1 MQSPTDAPPTPGGLH
16 RLAHWHEDVAV
27 VAFWRAWLGWALR
40 WLTPRR
46 RRTILAAGA
55 VGFGIYYPF
64 RAMTK
69 AGLRDPSDPASW
81 LATALVIGALFGVLW
96 AYYRA
101 AVSFARLPGWVRR
114 HPQVSLHLSFWAF
127 LSLLWLALPAA
138 GITRTIGLGIAIVIP
153 FLIWRL
159 GYLLLSAQRGRMAG
173 TGFGDH
179 LMYLWPAYG
188 GTETPYG
195 KGLDYLSRNEARH
208 EEALA
213 RSQLAGIK
221 LFVLAGLWSLLLDL
235 MSTLVYGDL
244 NGPLGDVL
252 GGFHLGVPR
261 LNHLLQQSGGASP
274 GLAWA
279 SIYCELIW
287 QVLRLAVRGHVII
300 GTLRLFGFNVFR
312 NTYKPLL
319 ATTILEFWNRYFYYF
334 KELLVE
340 FFFMPV
346 FAKWFRQR
354 AALRMFAAVFAA
366 AFVGNMYYHLLDL
379 GEALA
384 LADFDTLWATL
395 QSRLLY
401 CFLLALGIFVS
412 MRRTQRQVRK
422 AFLPALPQQIVRLW
436 LVWTFYA
443 VIHIWA
449 QKTAASFVQRTE
461 FFASLFGI
469 T

>member
-1 MQSPTDAPPTPGGLH
+1 M
-16 RLAHWHEDVAV
+16 HWHEDAAV
-27 VAFWRAWLGWALR
+27 VAFWRNRLGAALR

-81 LATALVIGALFGVLW
+81 LATVVVIGALFAVLW

-114 HPQVSLHLSFWAF
+114 HPQISLHLSFWAF
-127 LSLLWLALPAA
+127 LSLLWLALPEA
-138 GITRTIGLGIAIVIP
+138 GIARTVGLGIAIVIP

-173 TGFGDH
+173 TGFRDH

-195 KGLDYLSRNEARH
+195 KGLDYLSRNEARD

-221 LFVLAGLWSLLLDL
+221 LFVLAAAWGVLMDL
-235 MSTLVYGDL
+235 MSALVYGDL
-244 NGPLGDVL
+244 KGPLGDVL
-252 GGFHLGVPR
+252 NGFQLGVPR
-261 LNHLLQQSGGASP
+261 LAHLLHEPGSAQS

-279 SIYCELIW
+279 SLYCELVW

-319 ATTILEFWNRYFYYF
+319 APTILEFWNRYFYYF

-340 FFFMPV
+340 FFFMPT
-346 FAKWFRQR
+346 FAKWFRGR

-384 LADFDTLWATL
+384 LADVQTLWATL

-401 CFLLALGIFVS
+401 CFLLALGIYVS
-412 MRRTQRQVRK
+412 MRRSQQQPRA
-422 AFLPALPQQIVRLW
+422 AFLPALPHLVLRLW

-449 QKTAASFVQRTE
+449 QKTDASFAQRTQ

-469 T
+469 N

>member
-1 MQSPTDAPPTPGGLH
+1 
-16 RLAHWHEDVAV
+16 
-27 VAFWRAWLGWALR
+27 
-40 WLTPRR
+40 
-46 RRTILAAGA
+46 
-55 VGFGIYYPF
+55 
-64 RAMTK
+64 MTK

-195 KGLDYLSRNEARH
+195 KGLDYLSRNEARD

-319 ATTILEFWNRYFYYF
+319 AESISAFWNRYFYYF
-334 KELLVE
+334 KELLSE
-340 FFFMPV
+340 LFFMPV
-346 FAKWFRQR
+346 FARWFRGWNR
-354 AALRMFAAVFAA
+354 LRLFVAVMAA
-366 AFVGNMYYHLLDL
+366 AGFGNLYYHVLKQDELLLAGDF
-379 GEALA
+379 EALW
-384 LADFDTLWATL
+384 LRYR
-395 QSRLLY
+395 SRAVY
-401 CFLLALGIFVS
+401 CALLAIGIFVS
-412 MRRTQRQVRK
+412 MLREQSRRGVPPPPGLHRRVIRI
-422 AFLPALPQQIVRLW
+422 AG
-436 LVWTFYA
+436 VWTFFGLIY
-443 VIHIWA
+443 IWHGNYGVDPWARA
-449 QKTAASFVQRTE
+449 QFLLQ
-461 FFASLFGI
+461 LFGLA
-469 T
+469 